1 MPKFLLAGNASSNR
15 AIQNNG
21 GTTDVRSTV
30 DVFSWLGSVDTSVAW
45 DLTDRWSLWLGYR
58 VVGVDNIAQADGQW
72 PSNLPAPSAASLQGI
87 TTGSESIIHGA
98 FAGFE
103 SRY

>member
-1 MPKFLLAGNASSNR
+1 
-15 AIQNNG
+15 
-21 GTTDVRSTV
+21 
-30 DVFSWLGSVDTSVAW
+30 
-45 DLTDRWSLWLGYR
+45 
-58 VVGVDNIAQADGQW
+58 VGVDNIAQADGQW
-72 PSNLPAPSAASLQGI
+72 PLNLPAPSAASLQGI